1 MPKPR
6 RSIEFQVTGR
16 YALFTDPLS
25 KVGGEKCSYHVP
37 TYEALKGIAKSIY
50 WKPTLIW
57 VIDEVRVMKRIRTQT
72 KGVKPLDL
80 GGGNSLAI
88 YTFLADVQYQVRA
101 HFEWNE
107 HRPEL
112 SDDRIEAK
120 HHAIAQRMIDRGGRQ
135 DVFLGTG
142 LGPRAYAIIGQG
154 TISRI
159 IESKP
164 EELRLFLEEAAGVS
178 KYKERRRETENRL
191 KDTREN
197 LTRVED
203 ILRELNNNLDKLEK
217 QAEVATRYHGLQE
230 QGTLKLH
237 QLWFLKHRDAATEE
251 SRIKLAVLEATNAL
265 EGRMAELRA
274 VEAELEHVRQDHYAV
289 SDELHAAQGVLA
301 EANLEVS
308 RLEERIRYVV
318 EGRQRVEQRL
328 AELKGQNDQ
337 WAERKAAAEF
347 ELEELA
353 EKMMAAEEQ
362 AEILAAQA
370 EELAG
375 NVPSLEDAVRA
386 ATQRGGE
393 MSKELG

>member
-1 MPKPR
+1 MSKQR

-135 DVFLGTG
+135 DVFLGTRDCQGYVQACEFGSGAGELDDAGELAFG
-142 LGPRAYAIIGQG
+142 LMFHGFDYPDEKGG
-154 TISRI
+154 T
-159 IESKP
+159 
-164 EELRLFLEEAAGVS
+164 
-178 KYKERRRETENRL
+178 
-191 KDTREN
+191 
-197 LTRVED
+197 
-203 ILRELNNNLDKLEK
+203 
-217 QAEVATRYHGLQE
+217 
-230 QGTLKLH
+230 
-237 QLWFLKHRDAATEE
+237 
-251 SRIKLAVLEATNAL
+251 
-265 EGRMAELRA
+265 
-274 VEAELEHVRQDHYAV
+274 
-289 SDELHAAQGVLA
+289 ELHARFRRPTMVNGVVRFSHPQNCIERRFVRSMSVKPFGLNQNIRPVDA
-301 EANLEVS
+301 DAREMGVS
-308 RLEERIRYVV
+308 
-318 EGRQRVEQRL
+318 
-328 AELKGQNDQ
+328 A
-337 WAERKAAAEF
+337 
-347 ELEELA
+347 
-353 EKMMAAEEQ
+353 
-362 AEILAAQA
+362 
-370 EELAG
+370 
-375 NVPSLEDAVRA
+375 
-386 ATQRGGE
+386 
-393 MSKELG
+393 

>member
-1 MPKPR
+1 MSKQR

-135 DVFLGTG
+135 DVFLGTRDCQGYVQACEFGSGAGELDDAGELAFG
-142 LGPRAYAIIGQG
+142 LMFHGFDYPDETGG
-154 TISRI
+154 T
-159 IESKP
+159 
-164 EELRLFLEEAAGVS
+164 
-178 KYKERRRETENRL
+178 
-191 KDTREN
+191 
-197 LTRVED
+197 
-203 ILRELNNNLDKLEK
+203 
-217 QAEVATRYHGLQE
+217 
-230 QGTLKLH
+230 
-237 QLWFLKHRDAATEE
+237 
-251 SRIKLAVLEATNAL
+251 
-265 EGRMAELRA
+265 
-274 VEAELEHVRQDHYAV
+274 
-289 SDELHAAQGVLA
+289 ELHARFWRPTMVNGVIRF
-301 EANLEVS
+301 S
-308 RLEERIRYVV
+308 HPQDCTERRFVRSMSVKAFGLNQDIRPV
-318 EGRQRVEQRL
+318 
-328 AELKGQNDQ
+328 
-337 WAERKAAAEF
+337 
-347 ELEELA
+347 
-353 EKMMAAEEQ
+353 
-362 AEILAAQA
+362 
-370 EELAG
+370 
-375 NVPSLEDAVRA
+375 DADA
-386 ATQRGGE
+386 
-393 MSKELG
+393 SELGVSA

>member
-135 DVFLGTG
+135 DVFLGTRDCQGYVQACEFGSGAGELDDAGELAFG
-142 LGPRAYAIIGQG
+142 LMFHGFDYPDETGG
-154 TISRI
+154 T
-159 IESKP
+159 
-164 EELRLFLEEAAGVS
+164 
-178 KYKERRRETENRL
+178 
-191 KDTREN
+191 
-197 LTRVED
+197 
-203 ILRELNNNLDKLEK
+203 
-217 QAEVATRYHGLQE
+217 
-230 QGTLKLH
+230 
-237 QLWFLKHRDAATEE
+237 
-251 SRIKLAVLEATNAL
+251 
-265 EGRMAELRA
+265 
-274 VEAELEHVRQDHYAV
+274 
-289 SDELHAAQGVLA
+289 ELHARFWRPTMVNGVIRFARPQDCTERRLVRSMSVKAFGLNQGVRPVDA
-301 EANLEVS
+301 DACEMGVS
-308 RLEERIRYVV
+308 
-318 EGRQRVEQRL
+318 
-328 AELKGQNDQ
+328 A
-337 WAERKAAAEF
+337 
-347 ELEELA
+347 
-353 EKMMAAEEQ
+353 
-362 AEILAAQA
+362 
-370 EELAG
+370 
-375 NVPSLEDAVRA
+375 
-386 ATQRGGE
+386 
-393 MSKELG
+393 